1 LANNLNTSGQ
11 LDATDGLTGVVP
23 VANGGTGQ
31 SSLTA
36 NAVILGNGT
45 SGVTTV
51 APSTSG
57 NVLVSNG
64 TTWVSQAPA
73 GGGVTSFNGNTG
85 ALAGYQLITN
95 GTIASGA
102 TTINIGSLP
111 SGYKTFKIFYT
122 GTLNT
127 TNSIYDPGI
136 RVSTNGGSTYISSN
150 NYFSSC
156 AEMYS
161 DSVRS
166 VISGAA
172 QPNIIPP
179 RPLWSASPQAA
190 SVTIALDIIQSSNG
204 SFFTINGNVNATSV
218 GNNSIN
224 GIFMGIYNQTTYVDG
239 IQLFRVNGNKAFAN
253 GNYIVY
259 GAK

>member
-1 LANNLNTSGQ
+1 MALVVAG
-11 LDATDGLTGVVP
+11 TDFIQMP
-23 VANGGTGQ
+23 A
-31 SSLTA
+31 
-36 NAVILGNGT
+36 
-45 SGVTTV
+45 
-51 APSTSG
+51 
-57 NVLVSNG
+57 G
-64 TTWVSQAPA
+64 TTAQRPVSPIQGMQRYNTDLGFTEVYTGAAWVAMGTQGAVA
-73 GGGVTSFNGNTG
+73 SFNDNTG

-127 TNSIYDPGI
+127 TNSSFDPGI

-150 NYFSSC
+150 NYFSSF
-156 AEMYS
+156 AEMYN

-166 VISGAA
+166 FISGAA
-172 QPNIIPP
+172 EPNIIPP
-179 RPLWSASPQAA
+179 RFLWSASPSAA

-204 SFFTINGNVNATSV
+204 SFFTINGNVNAMSV
-218 GNNSIN
+218 GANSIN
-224 GIFMGIYNQTTYVDG
+224 GIFMGIYNQTTYVNG
-239 IQLFRVNGNKAFAN
+239 IQLFRVNGTKAFAN
-253 GNYIVY
+253 GGYIVY